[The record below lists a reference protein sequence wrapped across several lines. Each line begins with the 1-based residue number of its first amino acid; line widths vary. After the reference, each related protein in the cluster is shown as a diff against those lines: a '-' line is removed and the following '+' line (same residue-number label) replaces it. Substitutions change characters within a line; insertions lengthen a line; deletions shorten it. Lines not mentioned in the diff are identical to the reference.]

1 MDGFTF
7 NTISKMKHIRQINT
21 VGQEYYGIVITDSYV
36 GELENHPI
44 FTKFPNKF
52 EISEDEIPEKV
63 QYVFLPPLEVP
74 DEVQLWRIRTV
85 LKLLQ
90 LETQIET
97 ALDTLPEPTKTA
109 ANYIWNYGTT
119 VERNSQT
126 VLLLQSVL
134 QLTDEQ
140 VDDLFIQ
147 AEQIV
152 L

>member
-1 MDGFTF
+1 MKTILNATTGEVLF
-7 NTISKMKHIRQINT
+7 NTVIEIDLQDNQVSIDKVLTENYVKPYFNFETRTFYEGATQEEIN
-21 VGQEYYGIVITDSYV
+21 EANRA
-36 GELENHPI
+36 L
-44 FTKFPNKF
+44 
-52 EISEDEIPEKV
+52 
-63 QYVFLPPLEVP
+63 VP
-74 DEVQLWRIRTV
+74 QEVQLWRIRTV
-85 LKLLQ
+85 LKLMQ
-90 LETQIET
+90 LETQIES
-97 ALDTLPEPTKTA
+97 AIDTLLEPSKTA
-109 ANYIWNYGTT
+109 ATYIWKFGTT